1 VTVNHESGTPGQ
13 VGYLPDPHDDLDEA
27 WKGVQPET
35 ARRLLRSAVE
45 CFAQRG
51 YHATTTRDIA
61 AGAALSTAGVYVYFR
76 SKEELFYRL
85 ARTGHDEALELMR
98 AVIATRRTPAEQL
111 AGIVSGYTAWQARRY
126 KSGRV
131 VVYELSAL
139 TPDHQA
145 EIIVTRQ
152 EIDSIVRDVLNR
164 GVADGSF
171 AVTDIPGTALAIMSL
186 AVDVSRWYGPGLRR
200 QPEDVGRLY
209 AELALRMVGAGSAG
223 STGSAGSMESMRA
236 AGS

>member
-1 VTVNHESGTPGQ
+1 VTVIHESGTPGP
-13 VGYLPDPHDDLDEA
+13 GSGEYRHDPDDDLDEA
-27 WKGVQPET
+27 WAGVQPET

-45 CFAQRG
+45 CFAKRG

-61 AGAALSTAGVYVYFR
+61 SGAGLSTAGVYVYFR

-85 ARTGHDEALELMR
+85 ARLGHDEALRLIR
-98 AVIATRRTPAEQL
+98 DVITSEQSPAGQL

-139 TPDHQA
+139 TPEHQS
-145 EIIVTRQ
+145 EIIATRQ
-152 EIDSIVRDVLNR
+152 EVDSIVREVLNR
-164 GVADGSF
+164 GAADGSF

-209 AELALRMVGAGSAG
+209 AELALRMVGAGS
-223 STGSAGSMESMRA
+223 
-236 AGS
+236 

>member
-1 VTVNHESGTPGQ
+1 MTVIHESGTPGP
-13 VGYLPDPHDDLDEA
+13 GSGEYRRDPDDDLDEA
-27 WKGVQPET
+27 WAGVQPET

-45 CFAQRG
+45 CFAKRG

-61 AGAALSTAGVYVYFR
+61 SGAGLSTAGVYVYFR

-85 ARTGHDEALELMR
+85 ARLGHDEALQLVR
-98 AVIATRRTPAEQL
+98 DVITSEPSPAGQL
-111 AGIVSGYTAWQARRY
+111 AGVVCGYTAWQARRY

-139 TPDHQA
+139 TPEHQA
-145 EIIVTRQ
+145 EIIATRH
-152 EIDSIVRDVLNR
+152 EIDSIVREILNR
-164 GVADGSF
+164 GAAEGSF

-209 AELALRMVGAGSAG
+209 AELALRMVGAGS
-223 STGSAGSMESMRA
+223 
-236 AGS
+236 